1 MRFILLS
8 PPDDPS
14 KNQGPP
20 DPRLMA
26 KIDEL
31 GADLTR
37 QGVMR
42 EMGGWSTQRVRLEL
56 KGGQIRMTDGPFAE
70 SKEVVGGYAIVDVA
84 SPEEA
89 VALGRRFLEVHREIL
104 GPSFELSSEIHR
116 LYTPEDFGAPPKG

>member
-31 GADLTR
+31 GAELTR

-42 EMGGWSTQRVRLEL
+42 EMGGWSTQKVRLEL
-56 KGGQIRMTDGPFAE
+56 KGARSA
-70 SKEVVGGYAIVDVA
+70 
-84 SPEEA
+84 
-89 VALGRRFLEVHREIL
+89 
-104 GPSFELSSEIHR
+104 
-116 LYTPEDFGAPPKG
+116 

>member
-8 PPDDPS
+8 PPDDPGTPP
-14 KNQGPP
+14 GPP

-31 GADLTR
+31 GAELT
-37 QGVMR
+37 QKGVMR
-42 EMGGWSTQRVRLEL
+42 EMGGWSTQKVRLEL
-56 KGGQIRMTDGPFAE
+56 KRGEIRMTDGPFAE

-89 VALGRRFLEVHREIL
+89 VALGRRFLEIHREIL
-104 GPSFELSSEIHR
+104 GPTYEMSSEIHR
-116 LYTPEDFGAPPKG
+116 LYSPEDFAPPA